1 MISFI
6 SLNFSNATSLGA
18 RLNPQ
23 SGSSR
28 RLSFPTISIAS
39 VTRLSTSPISSTVF
53 TDESRHPKP
62 IFLSATFL
70 LNQTQTVKVDNV
82 EFEIPADYVSEPLR
96 TDVNY
101 DGNVKSSAMGWSN
114 KDNYIEIGVTRT
126 PGKGINSQKVAEDLG
141 GTPTK
146 MYGYTGYYLEYENE
160 GYAFVFGIK
169 DEVCMVYV
177 SSYDVFDDIKVI
189 GAV

>member
-1 MISFI
+1 MTEYCSKCGEKLKEGALFCANCGQKVPNKNNRFLNKHVLLIIIILIILAAFI
-6 SLNFSNATSLGA
+6 SATL
-18 RLNPQ
+18 
-23 SGSSR
+23 
-28 RLSFPTISIAS
+28 F
-39 VTRLSTSPISSTVF
+39 
-53 TDESRHPKP
+53 
-62 IFLSATFL
+62 

-82 EFEIPADYVSEPLR
+82 EFQIPSDYVKEPLR

-101 DGNVKSSAMGWSN
+101 DGNIKSSAMGWSN
-114 KDNYIEIGVTRT
+114 DENYIEIGVTRT
-126 PGKGINSQKVAEDLG
+126 PGAGINSQKVAADLG

-177 SSYDVFDDIKVI
+177 SNYEVFDDISVV
-189 GAV
+189 GPV

>member
-1 MISFI
+1 MTKYCSKCGEKLKEDALFCA
-6 SLNFSNATSLGA
+6 NCGEKVPNKQNRFSNKHILIILIIFVILA
-18 RLNPQ
+18 
-23 SGSSR
+23 
-28 RLSFPTISIAS
+28 
-39 VTRLSTSPISSTVF
+39 
-53 TDESRHPKP
+53 

-101 DGNVKSSAMGWSN
+101 DGNIKSSAMGWSN

-126 PGKGINSQKVAEDLG
+126 PGKGIDSQKVAADLG

-177 SSYDVFDDIKVI
+177 SNHDVFDDISVK